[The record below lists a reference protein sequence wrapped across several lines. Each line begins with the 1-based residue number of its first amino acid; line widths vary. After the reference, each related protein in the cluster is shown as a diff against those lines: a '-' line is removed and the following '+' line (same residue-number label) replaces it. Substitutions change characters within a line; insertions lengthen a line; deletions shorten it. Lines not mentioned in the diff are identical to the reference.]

1 LILTGLLP
9 AILMV
14 SLFVTTGYAFSV
26 LPPYKEIVSKVMAK
40 KSFSSEL
47 ESMRGLLAFSVV
59 IHHAVV
65 WYLMLYYGAPDI
77 TGPNGNLYSQLG
89 VASVTLFFFMTGFLF
104 WSKLIANPEPD
115 FKNFMGARLRRLG
128 PAYLGAALFMFVLVA
143 FLSHFQLHTSMSV
156 LKRDVLGIFVA
167 ETPVLNGLTVA
178 PWLWAVTWTL
188 RFEFLFYL
196 LIPFVG
202 WFAGTLRRSILFL
215 GICGFV
221 YALNHAAGA
230 AHLTP
235 PGFGLY
241 SAFVRHLVF
250 TFSIGITCAH
260 LVRIKKLK
268 DFGRSSWA
276 AVIALVFVL
285 INFYLVPAHYG
296 PVESL
301 SLAFPFFAVACG
313 CNFWGALHSRAVLFL
328 GQISYSVYLI
338 HPLVF
343 GAILIPLFRMEGAHM
358 QSPRIYWPVMFLM
371 APVLVAVCTLWHHT
385 FELPFLVRATRA
397 LVPTD
402 TGVPILEPILGQPV
416 FAAAG
421 GAPLPQ
427 RRAHAFA
434 LRGEG
439 DPAREGLAFPAGA
452 VPPIRRAGFLPR
464 RSRRA
469 PGRSRIEP

>member
-1 LILTGLLP
+1 ML
-9 AILMV
+9 
-14 SLFVTTGYAFSV
+14 SLCVTTGYVFSV
-26 LPPYKEIVSKVMAK
+26 LPPYKNIVSRVIAK

-65 WYLMLYYGAPDI
+65 WYLMLYYGSPEI
-77 TGPNGNLYSQLG
+77 TGPNANLYSQLG

-104 WSKLIANPEPD
+104 WSKLIANPNPD
-115 FKNFMGARLRRLG
+115 FKTFMSARLRRLG
-128 PAYLGAALFMFVLVA
+128 PAYLGAACFMFILVA
-143 FLSHFQLHTSMSV
+143 FLSHFQLHTSASV
-156 LKRDVLGIFVA
+156 LRSDVLRVLGA
-167 ETPVLNGLTVA
+167 ETPVLNGLAAA

-202 WFAGTLRRSILFL
+202 WFAGSFRKSLLFL

-221 YALNHAAGA
+221 YGLNHVAQA
-230 AHLTP
+230 AHLAP
-235 PGFGLY
+235 PYFGLY
-241 SAFVRHLVF
+241 AAFVRHLIF
-250 TFSIGITCAH
+250 TFSVGITCAQ

-276 AVIALVFVL
+276 AVIAVAFIL
-285 INFYLVPAHYG
+285 INFYFVPAKYG

-313 CNFWGALHSRAVLFL
+313 CSFWGALRSRAALFL

-371 APVLVAVCTLWHHT
+371 APVLVSVCTLWHHT
-385 FELPFLVRATRA
+385 FELPFLRKKTTVVIPPDTTGPA
-397 LVPTD
+397 LDLPAFT
-402 TGVPILEPILGQPV
+402 P
-416 FAAAG
+416 AG
-421 GAPLPQ
+421 GSPLPQ
-427 RRAHAFA
+427 RQAHAFA
-434 LRGEG
+434 LQGGAETVG
-439 DPAREGLAFPAGA
+439 TGLAFPAGA
-452 VPPIRRAGFLPR
+452 VPAMRRAGFLPR
-464 RSRRA
+464 KSRRTPSRSRL
-469 PGRSRIEP
+469 EP